1 LCIFA
6 LHKLQTLRLT
16 TLEIKGFKSF
26 ADKTT
31 IHINQD
37 ITGVVGPNGS
47 GKSNVV
53 DAIRWV
59 LGEQRTSQLR
69 SEKMDNLIFNGS
81 RNRKPSGLAEVSLSF
96 DNTKGVLPSEYS
108 NVTITRQLNRSGES
122 EYRLNNVT
130 CRLKDITG
138 LFLDTGITSD
148 SYAIIELGMIDEILN
163 DRDNSR
169 RKLFEQAAGISKFK
183 TRKKETLSKLTAT
196 DGDLARV
203 EDLLFEIGNNLKMLE
218 SQARKAEKYYKMKEE
233 YKELTLEL
241 SKFQVQRY
249 VSSFKDLKIQSEEQ
263 ESRAQGIEQKIAA
276 LEAELEKE
284 KTALLEKEKNLTERQ
299 KRLNEILAV
308 FSKKEND
315 RNIAVEQVKYLKEK
329 KENIRVQIENAA
341 LQLEKVTAQLN
352 SVNDRIVKQNDSVEQ
367 LKTEVESLNQNV
379 SGFRGN
385 HDNLKQEVDTLIKER
400 AESDKKIYELE
411 KKISI
416 SNNQKENLLKIIEQ
430 HKNENAS
437 REIRLAELKAEYQTN
452 EAEQKQ
458 IAQQLEELNKQ
469 ETEWQQRVEKL
480 QLDIEQLKHKLA
492 SENRL
497 LDAKTNE
504 YNLNKSLIDNLEGY
518 PESIKFLKK
527 NAKSLKTKEAPLLS
541 DVIYCKEE
549 YRVAIENYLEPY
561 LNYFVLDEKDSAYE
575 SVHLLS
581 DSGKGRANFFIL
593 ADFQN
598 FFPKASANVENA
610 IPAIQL
616 VEVEE
621 RYKKLV
627 SFLLENTFV
636 TNDEIFRDSD
646 SNTPLNSVV
655 LLSKS
660 GKYART
666 GYSLSGGSVGLF
678 EGMRIGRIKNL
689 EKLQKEMEELE
700 EQKKK
705 TEQLIQTKQQ
715 ELNEVRNKTVRN
727 QIQVS
732 SQSLNQL
739 NNKLASLTATIE
751 NTQSFVTENIRK
763 NEEIIER
770 IQNIEQELA
779 TAEAHLGDTITL
791 RQTLDDKYF
800 TVQKNFQEAA
810 EQLNVNAAK
819 YNERNIYFYQQ
830 QNLLSQLQ
838 QEEQYTE
845 KQIEE
850 INQRTTRNNE
860 EITLAEQKLAE
871 QSIVIEQLE
880 KELAEYGSEQKGFET
895 SLSEAEKIYYEA
907 RAVITDKEDT
917 LKQEHKL
924 KQNADVITN
933 ELREKN
939 TELKI
944 LLSSLK
950 ERLSVEFNIG
960 INDII
965 EQEPNPELNEDEL
978 KQKVQQIKER
988 LERFGEV
995 NPMAMEAYK
1004 EMKERHDFITAQRN
1018 DLLEAK
1024 NSLLATMNEIEM
1036 SAKDKFM
1043 DAFAQARENFIKVFR
1058 SLFTEEDNCDLRL
1071 QDTNNPLESKIEI
1084 IAQPKGK
1091 RPQVIDQLSGGEK
1104 TLTALAILFA
1114 LYLLKPAPF
1123 CILDEV
1129 DAPLDDANIGK
1140 FNKMIREFSSNSQF
1154 ILVTHNKSTMSA
1166 VDVIYGVTMQELGVS
1181 KVVPVDFRDLN

>member
-1 LCIFA
+1 
-6 LHKLQTLRLT
+6 LRLT
-16 TLEIKGFKSF
+16 TLDIRGFKSF

-53 DAIRWV
+53 DSIRWV
-59 LGEQRTSQLR
+59 LGEQRTSMLR

-81 RNRKPSGLAEVSLSF
+81 KNRKPAGMAEVSLTF
-96 DNTKGVLPSEYS
+96 DNNKGLLPSEYS
-108 NVTITRQLNRSGES
+108 TVTVSRVLHRSGES

-130 CRLKDITG
+130 CRLKDITN
-138 LFLDTGITSD
+138 LFLDTGVSND
-148 SYAIIELGMIDEILN
+148 SYAIIELGMVDEILN

-183 TRKKETLSKLTAT
+183 TRKKETLNKLSAT
-196 DGDLARV
+196 DADLARV
-203 EDLLFEIGNNLKMLE
+203 EDLLFEIGNNLKTLE
-218 SQARKAEKYYKMKEE
+218 SQAKKAEKYYKMKEE

-249 VSSFKDLKIQSEEQ
+249 VSSFKDIKTQAEEQ
-263 ESRAQGIEQKIAA
+263 DNRSKEIEKRITELDAQ
-276 LEAELEKE
+276 LEKDKQE
-284 KTALLEKEKNLTERQ
+284 LLEKEKSLSERQ
-299 KRLNEILAV
+299 KKLNEILSAI
-308 FSKKEND
+308 SQKENN
-315 RNIAVEQVKYLKEK
+315 RNIAAEQVKFLKEK
-329 KENIRVQIENAA
+329 KENIHTQIENAG
-341 LQLEKVTAQLN
+341 LQLKNVTAQLN
-352 SVNDRIVKQNDSVEQ
+352 STKDRIIKQQSAVEL
-367 LKTEVESLNQNV
+367 LKAEVEELNESV

-385 HDNLKQEVDTLIKER
+385 HDNLKKEVDLLIKER
-400 AESDKKIYELE
+400 AESDKKLYELE

-416 SNNQKENLLKIIEQ
+416 SKNQKENLLRIADQ
-430 HKNENAS
+430 HKAENAT
-437 REIRLAELKAEYQTN
+437 REIKLSELKAEYQTY
-452 EAEQKQ
+452 ETEKSK
-458 IAQQLEELNKQ
+458 IANQLEELNTQ
-469 ETEWQQRVEKL
+469 EAEWTKRLESLQQEM
-480 QLDIEQLKHKLA
+480 EQLKQTLA
-492 SENRL
+492 SENRQ

-527 NAKSLKTKEAPLLS
+527 NAKSNKTKEAPLLS
-541 DVIYCKEE
+541 DIIYCKEE

-561 LNYFVLDEKDSAYE
+561 LNFFVLDDTASALE

-593 ADFQN
+593 SEFASYV
-598 FFPKASANVENA
+598 PKTPLNNEGMMPAVE
-610 IPAIQL
+610 L

-621 RYKKLV
+621 QYRKL
-627 SFLLENTFV
+627 SAFLLDNAYIIA
-636 TNDEIFRDSD
+636 DEAFREGGDVYAKF
-646 SNTPLNSVV
+646 NINKNSTV

-660 GKYART
+660 GKYARS
-666 GYSLSGGSVGLF
+666 GYALSGGAVGLF
-678 EGMRIGRIKNL
+678 EGMRIGRAKNL
-689 EKLQKEMEELE
+689 EKLQKEMVKLD
-700 EQKKK
+700 EQKRK
-705 TEQLIQTKQQ
+705 TETALQAKQQ
-715 ELNEVRNKTVRN
+715 ENNLLRNQTVRN
-727 QIQVS
+727 DIATVQQQFNQIS
-732 SQSLNQL
+732 
-739 NNKLASLTATIE
+739 NKLSSLTATIE
-751 NTQSFVTENIRK
+751 NTQAFVTENIHK
-763 NEEIIER
+763 NNEISER
-770 IQNIEQELA
+770 ITNIEQELE
-779 TAEAHLGDTITL
+779 TAEAHLNDTQEA
-791 RQTLDDKYF
+791 RKTLDEKYF
-800 TVQKNFQEAA
+800 SVQKNFQEAA
-810 EQLNVNAAK
+810 DQLNINASK

-860 EITLAEQKLAE
+860 EIALADEKLIEQE
-871 QSIVIEQLE
+871 IVIEGLE
-880 KELAEYGSEQKGFET
+880 NELQEIVANRAEFES

-907 RAVITDKEDT
+907 RALITEKEDN
-917 LKQEHKL
+917 LRQEQKL
-924 KQNADVITN
+924 KQQTDVIN
-933 ELREKN
+933 NDLREKN

-944 LLSSLK
+944 LLSNLK
-950 ERLSVEFNIG
+950 ERLSVEFNVG

-965 EQEPNPELNEDEL
+965 EQEPNPEFNEDEL
-978 KQKVQQIKER
+978 KQKVQQIKEK

-1004 EMKERHDFITAQRN
+1004 EMKERNDFITAQRN

-1024 NSLLATMNEIEM
+1024 NSLLETMNEIEAN
-1036 SAKDKFM
+1036 AKDKFL

-1058 SLFTEEDNCDLRL
+1058 SLFTEEDNCDLKL
-1071 QDTNNPLESKIEI
+1071 QDPSNPLESKIEI

-1154 ILVTHNKSTMSA
+1154 VLVTHNKNTMTA
-1166 VDVIYGVTMQELGVS
+1166 VDVIYGVTMQEPGVS
-1181 KVVPVDFRDLN
+1181 KVVPVDFRDLS

>member
-1 LCIFA
+1 
-6 LHKLQTLRLT
+6 LRLT
-16 TLEIKGFKSF
+16 TLDIRGFKSF

-53 DAIRWV
+53 DSIRWV

-81 RNRKPSGLAEVSLSF
+81 RNRKPAGMAEVSLTF
-96 DNTKGVLPSEYS
+96 DNNKGLLPSEYS
-108 NVTITRQLNRSGES
+108 TVTISRVLHRSGES

-130 CRLKDITG
+130 CRLKDITN
-138 LFLDTGITSD
+138 LFLDTGVSND

-183 TRKKETLSKLTAT
+183 TRKKETLNKLSAT
-196 DGDLARV
+196 DADLARV
-203 EDLLFEIGNNLKMLE
+203 EDLLFEIGNNLKTLE
-218 SQARKAEKYYKMKEE
+218 LQAKKAEKYYKMKEE

-249 VSSFKDLKIQSEEQ
+249 VASFKDLKEQTEEQ
-263 ESRAQGIEQKIAA
+263 DKRAQEIEKRIAE
-276 LEAELEKE
+276 LDAELEKE
-284 KTALLEKEKNLTERQ
+284 KVSLLEKEKSLTERQ
-299 KRLNEILAV
+299 KKLNEILSAI
-308 FSKKEND
+308 SQRENN

-329 KENIRVQIENAA
+329 QQNIRTQIENAG
-341 LQLEKVTAQLN
+341 LQLNNVTAQLN
-352 SVNDRIVKQNDSVEQ
+352 STKDRIAKQQATVEQ
-367 LKTEVESLNQNV
+367 LKTEVGELNSNV

-385 HDNLKQEVDTLIKER
+385 HDNLKKEVDTLIKER
-400 AESDKKIYELE
+400 ADSDRKLYELE
-411 KKISI
+411 KKISV
-416 SNNQKENLLKIIEQ
+416 SKNQKDNLLRIAEQ
-430 HKNENAS
+430 HKSENEA
-437 REIRLAELKAEYQTN
+437 REIKLSELKGEYQTYD
-452 EAEQKQ
+452 AEKNKV
-458 IAQQLEELNKQ
+458 AQQLDELNKQ
-469 ETEWQQRVEKL
+469 EAEWTKKLEALQQ
-480 QLDIEQLKHKLA
+480 DMEQLKQTLA

-504 YNLNKSLIDNLEGY
+504 YNLNKSLIDNLEGF

-527 NAKSLKTKEAPLLS
+527 NAKSNKTKEAPLLS

-561 LNYFVLDEKDSAYE
+561 LNFFVLDDVESALE

-581 DSGKGRANFFIL
+581 DSGKGRANFFL
-593 ADFQN
+593 LSEF
-598 FFPKASANVENA
+598 ASYTAKTPLMAEGML
-610 IPAIQL
+610 PATEL
-616 VEVEE
+616 VEVEDQY
-621 RYKKLV
+621 RKLAA
-627 SFLLENTFV
+627 FLLDNAYV
-636 TNDEIFRDSD
+636 VADDAFREGDVFAKYNINKNAS
-646 SNTPLNSVV
+646 V

-660 GKYART
+660 GKYARS
-666 GYSLSGGSVGLF
+666 GYAMSGGAVGLF
-678 EGMRIGRIKNL
+678 EGMRIGRAKNL
-689 EKLQKEMEELE
+689 EKLQKEMEQLE

-705 TEQLIQTKQQ
+705 TESVLQAKQQ
-715 ELNEVRNKTVRN
+715 ENNLVRN
-727 QIQVS
+727 QTVRGQISAVQ
-732 SQSLNQL
+732 QQLNQITNRL
-739 NNKLASLTATIE
+739 SSLTATIE
-751 NTQSFVTENIRK
+751 NTQAFVTENIQK
-763 NEEIIER
+763 NNEISER
-770 IQNIEQELA
+770 ITNIDQELS
-779 TAEAHLGDTITL
+779 TAEAHLNDTQEA
-791 RQTLDDKYF
+791 RKTLDEKYF
-800 TVQKNFQEAA
+800 AVQKDFQEAA
-810 EQLNVNAAK
+810 DQLNINATK

-838 QEEQYTE
+838 QEQQYTE

-860 EITLAEQKLAE
+860 EITLADEKLIEQE
-871 QSIVIEQLE
+871 IVIEGLE
-880 KELAEYGSEQKGFET
+880 KELQEVVANRAEFES

-907 RAVITDKEDT
+907 RALITEKEDT
-917 LKQEHKL
+917 LKQEQRL
-924 KQNADVITN
+924 KQQTDLITN
-933 ELREKN
+933 EMREKN

-944 LLSSLK
+944 LLSNLK

-965 EQEPNPELNEDEL
+965 EQEPNAEFTEDDL
-978 KQKVQQIKER
+978 KQKVQQIKEK

-1004 EMKERHDFITAQRN
+1004 EMKERSDFITAQRN

-1024 NSLLATMNEIEM
+1024 NSLLATMTEIETN
-1036 SAKDKFM
+1036 AKDKFM

-1071 QDTNNPLESKIEI
+1071 ADPSNPLESKIEI
-1084 IAQPKGK
+1084 LAQPKGK

-1140 FNKMIREFSSNSQF
+1140 FNKMIREFSTNSQF
-1154 ILVTHNKSTMSA
+1154 VLVTHNKNTMSA
-1166 VDVIYGVTMQELGVS
+1166 VDVIYGVTMQEPGVS
-1181 KVVPVDFRDLN
+1181 KVVPVDFRDLS

>member
-1 LCIFA
+1 M
-6 LHKLQTLRLT
+6 RLT

-26 ADKTT
+26 ADKTV

-53 DAIRWV
+53 DSIRWV

-81 RNRKPSGLAEVSLSF
+81 RSRKPAGMAEVSLTF
-96 DNTKGVLPSEYS
+96 DNNKGILPSEFS
-108 NVTITRQLNRSGES
+108 TVTISRVLHRSGES

-130 CRLKDITG
+130 CRLKDITN
-138 LFLDTGITSD
+138 LFLDTGVSND

-169 RKLFEQAAGISKFK
+169 RKLFEQAAGIAKFK
-183 TRKKETLSKLTAT
+183 TRKKETLSKLNAT
-196 DGDLARV
+196 DTDLARV
-203 EDLLFEIGNNLKMLE
+203 EDLLFEIGNNLKTLE
-218 SQARKAEKYYKMKEE
+218 SQAKKAERYYKMKEE

-249 VSSFKDLKIQSEEQ
+249 VSSFKDLKTQTEEQ
-263 ESRAQGIEQKIAA
+263 EKKSQEIEQKIAA
-276 LEAELEKE
+276 LDAEIEKE
-284 KTALLEKEKNLTERQ
+284 KVSLLEKEKSLTERQ
-299 KRLNEILAV
+299 KKLNEILAAI
-308 FSKKEND
+308 SAKENN
-315 RNIAVEQVKYLKEK
+315 RNIAVEQVKFLNEK
-329 KENIRVQIENAA
+329 KQNIKTQIENAS
-341 LQLEKVTAQLN
+341 LQLNNVTAQLN
-352 SVNDRIVKQNDSVEQ
+352 STKDRLVKQQQVVDELKVQVE
-367 LKTEVESLNQNV
+367 ELNTNV

-385 HDNLKQEVDTLIKER
+385 HDNLKKEVDTLIKER

-411 KKISI
+411 KKISV
-416 SNNQKENLLKIIEQ
+416 SRNQKDNLQRIAEQ
-430 HKNENAS
+430 NKTENAN
-437 REIRLAELKAEYQTN
+437 REIKLAELKAEYQTHEKEQKSIAEQLEKLN
-452 EAEQKQ
+452 QQEAEWNKKMEQL
-458 IAQQLEELNKQ
+458 QQE
-469 ETEWQQRVEKL
+469 
-480 QLDIEQLKHKLA
+480 IEQLKQSL
-492 SENRL
+492 STENRS

-504 YNLNKSLIDNLEGY
+504 YNLNKSLIDNLEGF

-527 NAKSLKTKEAPLLS
+527 NAKSTKTKEAPLLS
-541 DVIYCKEE
+541 DIIYCKEE

-561 LNYFVLDEKDSAYE
+561 LNYFVLDDSDSAME

-581 DSGKGRANFFIL
+581 DAGKGRANFFIL
-593 ADFQN
+593 SEFQN
-598 FFPKASANVENA
+598 YVAKTPLLIEGAV
-610 IPAIQL
+610 PATEL
-616 VEVEE
+616 VEIEE
-621 RYKKLV
+621 RYRKLAA
-627 SFLLENTFV
+627 FLLDHAYII
-636 TNDEIFRDSD
+636 NDEQFREGDVFSNLKLDKKDSA
-646 SNTPLNSVV
+646 VI
-655 LLSKS
+655 LSKS

-666 GYSLSGGSVGLF
+666 GYSLSGGAVGLF
-678 EGMRIGRIKNL
+678 EGMRIGRVKNL
-689 EKLQKEMEELE
+689 EKLQKEIEKLE
-700 EQKKK
+700 GQKKQ
-705 TEQLIQTKQQ
+705 TETVLNSKQQ
-715 ELNEVRNKTVRN
+715 ELNTVRNQTVRN
-727 QIQVS
+727 QIVTSQQQV
-732 SQSLNQL
+732 NQL

-751 NTQSFVTENIRK
+751 NTQAFVTENLQK
-763 NEEIIER
+763 NTEINER
-770 IQNIEQELA
+770 LVNIENELA
-779 TAEAHLGDTITL
+779 TAETHLNDTQEA
-791 RQTLDDKYF
+791 RKVLDDKYF
-800 TVQKNFQEAA
+800 KVQKDFQEASD
-810 EQLNVNAAK
+810 QLNVNATK

-830 QNLLSQLQ
+830 QNLLSQLK

-850 INQRTTRNNE
+850 INERTKRNNE
-860 EITLAEQKLAE
+860 EIAITEEKLLEQE
-871 QSIVIEQLE
+871 IIIEQQE
-880 KELAEYGSEQKGFET
+880 KELQEVVGQKKEFES

-907 RAVITDKEDT
+907 RGFITEKEDT
-917 LKQEHKL
+917 LRQEQKNKQ
-924 KQNADVITN
+924 QIDIITN

-965 EQEPNPELNEDEL
+965 EQEPNAEMNEEDL
-978 KQKVQQIKER
+978 KQKVQQLKDK

-995 NPMAMEAYK
+995 NPMAMEAYN
-1004 EMKERHDFITAQRN
+1004 EMKERSDFITAQRN
-1018 DLLEAK
+1018 DLLDAK
-1024 NSLLATMNEIEM
+1024 NSLLATMSELEGN
-1036 SAKDKFM
+1036 AKDKFLE
-1043 DAFAQARENFIKVFR
+1043 AFVKARENFIHVFR

-1071 QDTNNPLESKIEI
+1071 SDPNNPLESKIEI

-1140 FNKMIREFSSNSQF
+1140 FNKMIREFSTNSQF
-1154 ILVTHNKSTMSA
+1154 ILVTHNKNTMAA

-1181 KVVPVDFRDLN
+1181 KVVPVDFRDLQ

>member
-1 LCIFA
+1 M
-6 LHKLQTLRLT
+6 RLT

-53 DAIRWV
+53 DSIRWV

-81 RNRKPSGLAEVSLSF
+81 RNRKPAGLAEVSLTF
-96 DNTKGVLPSEYS
+96 DNNKGLLPSEFS
-108 NVTITRQLNRSGES
+108 TVTISRMLHRSGES
-122 EYRLNNVT
+122 EYRLNDVT
-130 CRLKDITG
+130 CRLKDITN
-138 LFLDTGITSD
+138 LFLDTGVSND

-183 TRKKETLSKLTAT
+183 TRKKETLSKLSAT
-196 DGDLARV
+196 DADLARV
-203 EDLLFEIGNNLKMLE
+203 EDLLFEIGNNLKILE
-218 SQARKAEKYYKMKEE
+218 SQAKKAEKYYKMKEE
-233 YKELTLEL
+233 HKELTLEL

-249 VSSFKDLKIQSEEQ
+249 VSSFKDLKTQNEEQ
-263 ESRAQGIEQKIAA
+263 EQKALSVEKKIAD
-276 LEAELEKE
+276 LEVAIENE
-284 KTALLEKEKNLTERQ
+284 KTALLDKEKSLTERQ
-299 KRLNEILAV
+299 KKLNDILSV
-308 FSKKEND
+308 ISQRENN

-329 KENIRVQIENAA
+329 KENIRTQIENAA
-341 LQLEKVTAQLN
+341 LQLNNITAQLN
-352 SVNDRIVKQNDSVEQ
+352 STKDRIVKQDAVVVQ
-367 LKTEVESLNQNV
+367 LKAEVDELNTNV

-385 HDNLKQEVDTLIKER
+385 HDQLKKEVDTLIKER
-400 AESDKKIYELE
+400 AESDKKLYELE
-411 KKISI
+411 KKISV
-416 SNNQKENLLKIIEQ
+416 SKNQKDNLLRIAEQ
-430 HKNENAS
+430 NKNENAQ
-437 REIRLAELKAEYQTN
+437 REIKLAELKGEYQSQD
-452 EAEQKQ
+452 A
-458 IAQQLEELNKQ
+458 
-469 ETEWQQRVEKL
+469 EKL
-480 QLDIEQLKHKLA
+480 KYVTEIEQLNVQENNWTKKVEHLQQEIEQLKQNLA

-504 YNLNKSLIDNLEGY
+504 YNLNKSLIDNLEGF

-527 NAKSLKTKEAPLLS
+527 NAKNNKTKEAPLLS

-561 LNYFVLDEKDSAYE
+561 LNYFVLDDSDSALE

-593 ADFQN
+593 SDFN
-598 FFPKASANVENA
+598 NYTPKTPLLIANSL
-610 IPAIQL
+610 PATEL
-616 VEVEE
+616 VEVDE
-621 RYKKLV
+621 RYRKLTA
-627 SFLLENTFV
+627 FLLDSAYILADETFK
-636 TNDEIFRDSD
+636 D
-646 SNTPLNSVV
+646 NSLFDTLGISKSVSAV

-666 GYSLSGGSVGLF
+666 GYSLSGGAVGLF
-678 EGMRIGRIKNL
+678 EGMRIGRAKNL
-689 EKLQKEMEELE
+689 EKLQKEVEKLE
-700 EQKKK
+700 AQKKI
-705 TEQLIQTKQQ
+705 TDNTLQTKQSEYNTLRTQ
-715 ELNEVRNKTVRN
+715 TVRN
-727 QIQVS
+727 QINQI
-732 SQSLNQL
+732 QQQINQL
-739 NNKLASLTATIE
+739 ANRLASLTATIE
-751 NTQSFVTENIRK
+751 NTQSFVTENLNK
-763 NEEIIER
+763 NNEINER
-770 IQNIEQELA
+770 IANIELELN
-779 TAEAHLGDTITL
+779 TAEAHLIDT
-791 RQTLDDKYF
+791 QTARKDLDEKYYSF
-800 TVQKNFQEAA
+800 QKNFQEAA
-810 EQLNVNAAK
+810 DQLNINATK

-838 QEEQYTE
+838 QELQYIE

-850 INQRTTRNNE
+850 INQRTIRNNE
-860 EITLAEQKLAE
+860 EIAGAELKLEE
-871 QSIVIEQLE
+871 QTVAIEILE
-880 KELAEYGSEQKGFET
+880 EELKEAVSGKKDFEE

-907 RAVITDKEDT
+907 RAVVNEKEDL
-917 LKQEHKL
+917 LKQEQKV
-924 KQNADVITN
+924 KQQTDIITN
-933 ELREKN
+933 EIREKN

-944 LLSSLK
+944 LLGSLK

-965 EQEPNPELNEDEL
+965 DQEPNAEMNEEDL
-978 KQKVQQIKER
+978 KQKVQQNKER

-1004 EMKERHDFITAQRN
+1004 EMKERSDFITAQRN

-1024 NSLLATMNEIEM
+1024 NKLMETMNEIEM

-1043 DAFAQARENFIKVFR
+1043 DAFVQAREHFIKVFR

-1071 QDTNNPLESKIEI
+1071 SDPSNPLESKIEI
-1084 IAQPKGK
+1084 VAQPKGK

-1123 CILDEV
+1123 CVLDEV

-1140 FNKMIREFSSNSQF
+1140 FNKMIREFSTNSQF
-1154 ILVTHNKSTMSA
+1154 ILVTHNKNTMAA